1 MEHEKSKQNHACVLS
16 SRTCAGALRDSDRL
30 GGCFLARID
39 DGRIRIHFGSF
50 GDLRSNSL
58 LGSLRDLLG
67 TRRYRSCKLAVRT
80 PGIVSVVG
88 AYCSRSTSVSVD
100 SHQASW
106 KS

>member
-1 MEHEKSKQNHACVLS
+1 MKYACVCS
-16 SRTCAGALRDSDRL
+16 SLTCAGALRDSDRL

-39 DGRIRIHFGSF
+39 DRRIRINLGGF
-50 GDLRSNSL
+50 GDLRSKSL
-58 LGSLRDLLG
+58 LDSLRDFLG
-67 TRRYRSCKLAVRT
+67 TWCYRSCKLAVRT

-106 KS
+106 MS